1 MENQL
6 TTNFTLA
13 ELTYSST
20 AERYKIDN
28 TPSQFEYGK
37 LKKLCE
43 DVLQP
48 IRNKWGDG
56 IKITSGYRCP
66 ALNTKVKGSASSQH
80 CKGEAADFEPMNQ
93 ENGKLFHIIEAM
105 IHNGEITVGQLIW
118 EKGDEHNPDW
128 IHISLPMAHKKN
140 QILRL

>member
-6 TTNFTLA
+6 TEHFNLNEF
-13 ELTYSST
+13 TYSTT
-20 AERYKIDN
+20 AAAAKIN
-28 TPSQFEYGK
+28 NNVGTFEYNN

-43 DVLQP
+43 DILEP
-48 IRNKWGDG
+48 IRQKWD
-56 IKITSGYRCP
+56 IPIRITSGYRCP
-66 ALNTKVKGSASSQH
+66 ELNRRLKGSATSQH
-80 CKGEAADFEPMNQ
+80 TKGEAADFESQ
-93 ENGKLFHIIEAM
+93 DDCNGKLFHIIEAM

-140 QILRL
+140 QILKL